1 MTFSRPTALPAGL
14 LAWLLLFAES
24 ASGQETPEVE
34 PPAADTG
41 AAEAQEPESDD
52 PFAGF
57 ETHFLSNGVKVW
69 FKHLPGAPNVS
80 VSAGVPVGSDAD
92 PPGKEQLAHFTEHML
107 FSDHDGRSEQ
117 EIKDAVE
124 SLGGQRNGFTYRD
137 HTWYY
142 VTIGQEHGLFAVEWL
157 AGILS
162 PHEMDPA
169 VVDRGRQP
177 VENEIRAQPREL
189 FDHLWA
195 ALNPAWLAPPDFWER
210 EFGIERLRAP
220 FPDMWRSLQ
229 RITPE
234 DLSGFYDQYYSPS
247 VMTVTI
253 VGDLDRGEVLE
264 QAQRTFGSIP
274 ARPVTR
280 WATAAEDPGRGRIT
294 YHWGFQSTAQ
304 YQSRHKLFY
313 ATADELLT
321 AFFIRDLLNRRLNQ
335 RLRYGERKAVYGAS
349 ANLGMRGPAAYLQ
362 IGSRIDEDDYDFAK
376 AVIDE
381 EIEYLRSGSLNA
393 AEFEADRAALVER
406 LRAANQTADVAQRL
420 DAQQLLRSRH
430 LHRLPRCPLLLRGA
444 DAEPG
449 GVLCGP
455 HLR

>member
-41 AAEAQEPESDD
+41 AAEAWEPESDD

-321 AFFIRDLLNRRLNQ
+321 AFLHPRPSEPQAQPAAALRRAES
-335 RLRYGERKAVYGAS
+335 RLRGECQPRDARPGC
-349 ANLGMRGPAAYLQ
+349 LP
-362 IGSRIDEDDYDFAK
+362 
-376 AVIDE
+376 
-381 EIEYLRSGSLNA
+381 
-393 AEFEADRAALVER
+393 ADRQPHRRGR
-406 LRAANQTADVAQRL
+406 LR
-420 DAQQLLRSRH
+420 LRQGGHRRGNRVSAV
-430 LHRLPRCPLLLRGA
+430 RLPQCRGIRGRPRCAG
-444 DAEPG
+444 
-449 GVLCGP
+449 
-455 HLR
+455 